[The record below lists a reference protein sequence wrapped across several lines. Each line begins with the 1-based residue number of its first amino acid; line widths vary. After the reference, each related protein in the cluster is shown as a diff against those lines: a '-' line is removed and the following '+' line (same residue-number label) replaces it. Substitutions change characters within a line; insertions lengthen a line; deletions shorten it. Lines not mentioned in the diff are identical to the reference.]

1 MTALTPEAPGGR
13 WWPAWDGLT
22 IFRRDLL
29 HLKHNPLE
37 VASNLIFP
45 VVMVVLFGYVFGS
58 AIQVPGGGSYRSYLM
73 PGLFAM
79 SQVSAMGT
87 LALAVADDAAR
98 GIMDRFR
105 SMPMARL
112 AVPFGRT
119 LADLATGLLSILGMA
134 AVGLVVGWRVDDGPA
149 RAVAALGLLV
159 LFRYA
164 LAWLGAYLGLLVRNP
179 TTADALIPLTFPVSM
194 LANTFVSPAGM
205 PAWLRVIADWNPI
218 SALVS
223 ALRGLLGNP
232 GAVAPSAPLPLQHPV
247 VTTLLWCVAF
257 IAVFMPLA
265 ARRYGR
271 SR

>member
-1 MTALTPEAPGGR
+1 MTSLAPGARGGPC
-13 WWPAWDGLT
+13 WPARDGLT
-22 IFRRDLL
+22 ILRRDLL
-29 HLKHNPLE
+29 HLKHNPME
-37 VASNLIFP
+37 IASNLVFP
-45 VVMVVLFGYVFGS
+45 IVMVVLFGYVYGS

-87 LALAVADDAAR
+87 LALAVAEDAAK

-119 LADLATGLLSILGMA
+119 LADLASGLLSILGMA
-134 AVGLVVGWRVDDGPA
+134 AVGLIAGWRINAGPA
-149 RAVAALGLLV
+149 KALAAFGLLV

-164 LAWLGAYLGLLVRNP
+164 LAWLGAYLGLMVKNP
-179 TTADALIPLTFPVSM
+179 ATADALVPLSFPVSM

-205 PAWLRVIADWNPI
+205 PAWLRVIADWNPV

-223 ALRGLLGNP
+223 ALREFLGNP
-232 GAVAPSAPLPLQHPV
+232 GATTAFAPLPLQHPII
-247 VTTLLWCVAF
+247 TTLLWCAAL
-257 IAVFMPLA
+257 IAIFTPLA
-265 ARRYGR
+265 TWRYGR

>member
-1 MTALTPEAPGGR
+1 VTSLAPDTRRAL
-13 WWPAWDGLT
+13 WWQARDGLT
-22 IFRRDLL
+22 ILRRDLL

-37 VASNLIFP
+37 IASNLIFP
-45 VVMVVLFGYVFGS
+45 IVTVVLFGYVFGS
-58 AIQVPGGGSYRSYLM
+58 AIKVPGGGSYRSYLM

-87 LALAVADDAAR
+87 LALAVADDAAK

-119 LADLATGLLSILGMA
+119 LADLASGLLSVLGMA
-134 AVGLVVGWRVDDGPA
+134 AVGLIVGWRINGGPA
-149 RAVAALGLLV
+149 RAVAAFALLV

-164 LAWLGAYLGLLVRNP
+164 LGWLGAYLGLLVKNP
-179 TTADALIPLTFPVSM
+179 ATADALIPLTFPVSM
-194 LANTFVSPAGM
+194 LSNTFVSPAGM
-205 PAWLRVIADWNPI
+205 PAWLCVIADWNPV

-232 GAVAPSAPLPLQHPV
+232 GTVTASAPVPLQHPV
-247 VTTLLWCVAF
+247 VTTLLWCAAF

-265 ARRYGR
+265 TWRYGR

>member
-1 MTALTPEAPGGR
+1 MTALTPDAPGSR

-37 VASNLIFP
+37 IASNLIFP
-45 VVMVVLFGYVFGS
+45 IVMVVLFGYVFGS

-119 LADLATGLLSILGMA
+119 LADLATGLLSIGGMA
-134 AVGLVVGWRVDDGPA
+134 AVGLIVGWRADAGPA

-164 LAWLGAYLGLLVRNP
+164 LAWLGAYLGLLVKNP

-232 GAVAPSAPLPLQHPV
+232 GAVTASAPLPLQHPV
-247 VTTLLWCVAF
+247 VTTLLWSAAF

-265 ARRYGR
+265 AWRYGR